1 MHLPC
6 VVQHI
11 LDSLFAFEDCLQ
23 RVKMQ
28 LLQILLV
35 IEIVVFFGYGSS
47 GECYKYNN
55 VSFRN
60 SPSFDVSLQMQINLL
75 KSRNKTYTCISKR
88 KT

>member
-11 LDSLFAFEDCLQ
+11 LDSLFAFEDCRQ

-28 LLQILLV
+28 LLQILHF

-47 GECYKYNN
+47 GECYKNNN

-60 SPSFDVSLQMQINLL
+60 SPSFDVILQMRLNLL
-75 KSRNKTYTCISKR
+75 KCRSKTYTCISKR

>member
-11 LDSLFAFEDCLQ
+11 LDSLFAFEDCRQ
-23 RVKMQ
+23 TVKMQ
-28 LLQILLV
+28 LLQILPF

-47 GECYKYNN
+47 GECYKNNN

-60 SPSFDVSLQMQINLL
+60 SPSFDVILQMRLNLL
-75 KSRNKTYTCISKR
+75 KCRSKTYTCISKR

>member
-11 LDSLFAFEDCLQ
+11 LDSLFAFEDCRQ

-28 LLQILLV
+28 LLQILPF

-47 GECYKYNN
+47 GECYKNNN

-60 SPSFDVSLQMQINLL
+60 SPSFDVILQMRLNLL
-75 KSRNKTYTCISKR
+75 KCRSKTYTCISKR

>member
-1 MHLPC
+1 MYLPC

-11 LDSLFAFEDCLQ
+11 LDSLFAFESLQ

-28 LLQILLV
+28 LLQILLI
-35 IEIVVFFGYGSS
+35 IEIEIVFFGYGSS

-60 SPSFDVSLQMQINLL
+60 SPSFDVILQM
-75 KSRNKTYTCISKR
+75 
-88 KT
+88 